1 MPPSRQC
8 PGSRQSRQ
16 WSEQLILRQLGR
28 TRCILLP
35 NWETSSLSVVSTTV
49 LATAW
54 YYSALF
60 RICFFSFNSHA
71 QITCDFRTAILR
83 NFAVTALGGEYF
95 QTIYPS
101 KLGSC
106 FAVLPNVM
114 AAQAAL
120 PPLPSPCTS
129 GRASHVAEPYTL
141 LAELNT
147 VSYKGESDE
156 DASPWIMTEKRG
168 RKKRKL
174 HLTFPLVRFSR
185 IHVFQQ
191 LPLSN
196 QILLL
201 LVQESRRCEAFCC
214 PAAEE
219 PSRRPETPP
228 ETGLLHPQL
237 RRVRDSCLNSAIHE
251 MLFVFI
257 PLYPPSCG
265 I

>member
-1 MPPSRQC
+1 
-8 PGSRQSRQ
+8 
-16 WSEQLILRQLGR
+16 
-28 TRCILLP
+28 
-35 NWETSSLSVVSTTV
+35 
-49 LATAW
+49 
-54 YYSALF
+54 
-60 RICFFSFNSHA
+60 
-71 QITCDFRTAILR
+71 
-83 NFAVTALGGEYF
+83 
-95 QTIYPS
+95 
-101 KLGSC
+101 
-106 FAVLPNVM
+106 M

-129 GRASHVAEPYTL
+129 GRESHVAEPYTL

-147 VSYKGESDE
+147 VPYKGESDE

-201 LVQESRRCEAFCC
+201 LVQETSRR
-214 PAAEE
+214 
-219 PSRRPETPP
+219 SETPP